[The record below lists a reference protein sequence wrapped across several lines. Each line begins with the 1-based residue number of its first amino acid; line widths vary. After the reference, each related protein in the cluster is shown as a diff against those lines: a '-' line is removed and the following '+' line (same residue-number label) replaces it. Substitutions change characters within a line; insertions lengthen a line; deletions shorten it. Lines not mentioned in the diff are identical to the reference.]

1 KIIDSSEYTTF
12 HLHSATVH
20 IANILRRIPKLS
32 AIQVS
37 IDYPAKAFSPPVEEL
52 MPTFKEIQ
60 KSKPLIITGPVT
72 QKELSLILDE
82 LRPEGLALKLGRLGQ
97 IS

>member
-1 KIIDSSEYTTF
+1 
-12 HLHSATVH
+12 
-20 IANILRRIPKLS
+20 
-32 AIQVS
+32 
-37 IDYPAKAFSPPVEEL
+37 

-72 QKELSLILDE
+72 EKELSLILDE
-82 LRPEGLALKLGRLGQ
+82 LRPEGLALKLGQLGQ